1 MKKRA
6 NNACYRET
14 GYSHETQSEYFI
26 RKNDLLTTVYE
37 NDDSLLI
44 SEIMSGAPT
53 IWETILTTQVYQ
65 TTVELQSA
73 IKFHE
78 ETLMSLPSEMGKLF
92 NSNLNWDNNRSNR
105 TRTDFPPPGFP
116 PDDLNISKR
125 RQTPEERGV
134 RACRWCGSFK
144 HWDDECKH
152 QQKKTAHTCLAITTM
167 ENLQAQDDYDD

>member
-1 MKKRA
+1 MKHR
-6 NNACYRET
+6 
-14 GYSHETQSEYFI
+14 EYFI

-92 NSNLNWDNNRSNR
+92 NSNSNWDNNRSNSSKPSQYSTR
-105 TRTDFPPPGFP
+105 NYRIGTRTDFPPPGFP

-125 RQTPEERGV
+125 HQTPEERGV

-152 QQKKTAHTCLAITTM
+152 QQKKTARTRLAVTTM